1 MEKRPERQISG
12 SGSIR
17 KVRAAMRSLS
27 GSDLSRS
34 RHTSVGSSKFAEGDD
49 HDSDDSV
56 NLKPKMSLMNGVG
69 IIVGSIIGSGIF
81 VSPTGVLKHAGS
93 VGLAL
98 IIWVSLSCNIL
109 LFYCIRSTI
118 LNSHV

>member
-12 SGSIR
+12 SGSIK

-34 RHTSVGSSKFAEGDD
+34 RHTSVGSSKLAEGDD
-49 HDSDDSV
+49 HTSDDSV

-81 VSPTGVLKHAGS
+81 VSPTGVLKNAGS

-98 IIWVSLSCNIL
+98 IIWVSIL
-109 LFYCIRSTI
+109 ERLLLYLFIQVG
-118 LNSHV
+118 N